1 MLCLELLNGVLQSPF
16 DVLILSFLLP
26 ADGVNLIILLL
37 NKQFE
42 LRLHPLILL
51 LVNLLLLPCSLTDTA
66 HL

>member
-1 MLCLELLNGVLQSPF
+1 MLCLELLNGVLQSPP
-16 DVLILSFLLP
+16 DELIFSFLLP

-37 NKQFE
+37 NQQFE

-51 LVNLLLLPCSLTDTA
+51 LVNLLLLPRSLTDTA